1 MQGQSHLRCTVFSYS
16 CETSVLLLCPD
27 RDSLPPDSRNHIY
40 MRSKIEGCSL
50 LMIIC
55 AISSWNIL
63 CIKGGNV
70 TFMFEQ
76 CQLCGIWLQM
86 SDISIWTKNVQLTN
100 INNLRMYFYAPNKK
114 TSALLC
120 AQDSTPM
127 FAFTSENHSAVQLDS
142 VRRKAARQL
151 WTLHCWAVISP
162 ISDR

>member
-1 MQGQSHLRCTVFSYS
+1 MQGQSHPRCTEFSYS

-27 RDSLPPDSRNHIY
+27 RDSLPPDSQKHIY

-76 CQLCGIWLQM
+76 CQLCGIWPQM
-86 SDISIWTKNVQLTN
+86 SDISIWTKHVQLTN
-100 INNLRMYFYAPNKK
+100 NNNLRMYFYAPRAVRGKKKKKK

-120 AQDSTPM
+120 AQDSAPK

-151 WTLHCWAVISP
+151 
-162 ISDR
+162 